1 MLRSDIDSELRGL
14 VRRIL
19 RDMELDLHRGDA
31 VAVQKQCRRV
41 VDILRLLIED
51 ASLHQVLDG
60 LAVLADAASPDAP
73 RAEFLASTL
82 EHLQSLFVLQPLDSP
97 GE

>member
-19 RDMELDLHRGDA
+19 RDMELDLQRGDV

-41 VDILRLLIED
+41 VDILRLLLED
-51 ASLHQVLDG
+51 ASVHQVLDS
-60 LAVLADAASPDAP
+60 LAVLADAAPDAS

-82 EHLQSLFVLQPLDSP
+82 EHLQSLFVLQPQDSP
-97 GE
+97 SE